1 MVDAAGQGVQGVR
14 GTHFSS
20 GCNIYPVSS
29 ARHDYS
35 GFDND
40 EYRCCCCCCSC
51 CSRHQSCRTAYSHVS
66 IHAIRR
72 IPDQFVGVPSAVV
85 LVPASFY
92 EEPATDMDVCEK
104 SEIDVDTL
112 YLLQSL
118 IRYGLLLERS
128 FASFEPIK
136 IVDGY

>member
-1 MVDAAGQGVQGVR
+1 
-14 GTHFSS
+14 
-20 GCNIYPVSS
+20 
-29 ARHDYS
+29 
-35 GFDND
+35 
-40 EYRCCCCCCSC
+40 
-51 CSRHQSCRTAYSHVS
+51 
-66 IHAIRR
+66 
-72 IPDQFVGVPSAVV
+72 
-85 LVPASFY
+85 
-92 EEPATDMDVCEK
+92 MDVCEK